1 MLKKCIALLCF
12 MMQAGLAVYAQ
23 QITVT
28 GRVTDSSGDPIPW
41 ADVYQK
47 GTTNGTVTDDDGRYS
62 ITVPSAD
69 VVLVASFIGYQ
80 DLERPVVSGTDVDFA
95 LQSDAEMLDNAV
107 VIGYGTAR
115 RQDLTGSVASINP
128 ANLDN
133 QVIFSIDDALKGG
146 VAGLMVSSTSG
157 QPGAATKMLIRGASS
172 LSGSTSPL
180 IVVDGFPLNGVST
193 SSGIGMGNLDSSMS
207 GLSMINP
214 EDIASIEVLKDA
226 SSTAIYGN
234 RGANGVIMI
243 TTRKGRGSSG
253 RIQYNGYVS
262 MQMLPRKLDMLDFR
276 GYASMMNELNPSYQL
291 FSDADGNLRNFD
303 FDRIESI
310 DWQDRLYRTG
320 FIHNHNLSIQNST
333 DKTNF
338 MISASFMQNESIII
352 GTDWKKF
359 TAKANIDHRFTDRFR
374 LGVDINYSR
383 IQDDGV
389 PTSGGEGTAIGTVMS
404 ALVSQPFDLT
414 DPDTQAYF
422 RRAGVQQYQ
431 IDQFNTANKQNPVVM
446 ANDIDM
452 LKILNRTIVN
462 AYMEYD
468 ILKDLRVRVTG
479 GIDNYSLEDKQFYPS
494 TTPRGY
500 LYSGQACMAGIS
512 TFGWLN
518 ENTVTWTPV
527 FGKHKLNV
535 MAGITEQGSRY
546 YYTSTDASSFENE
559 TLGFNNLQMATDF
572 NSFSNTSTTAMLSF
586 VFRTHYSYD
595 DRYIGTFTLRRDG
608 TSAFVKN
615 KWGSFY
621 SGAVAWNAKEEEFL
635 KYVQPVSTLRL
646 RLSIGEVGNSSVPTT
661 GSFAQ
666 LYNTNTAFGTDL
678 AVGQSPVTL
687 ANEDLTWEK
696 TLEYNLGLEL
706 GFFNERLHFDLDL
719 YHKTTRDLLLEAPVL
734 NISGYTKAWQNIGS
748 IRNMGAELSMSAVL
762 IDRHDFSW
770 SMNANM
776 TRNVS
781 RILKL
786 GQNGAPIYLGI
797 TCLNGQNAV
806 ILREGGSVGELFGYR
821 ATGLYQLDEF
831 NTAPSISEPGEVVY
845 TLKPGIAGQ
854 GGEQPGSLKLLDKD
868 GSGTID
874 DEDREVI
881 GNFLPDF
888 YGAFSTT
895 FDYKSFNLYLGFQY
909 SIGNDLYNANHTMIA
924 AYAGTAD
931 NQLSTWN
938 DRWTL
943 DNQSSLYY
951 ARIPDGL
958 VSSAFVEDA
967 SFLRFATARLTYTL
981 PQRLLRRTRHLES
994 CRFYI
999 SADNIYVF
1007 TGYSGYDPEVGIS
1020 QNSAA
1025 AILSQGFDYGNFPK
1039 ARTFTFGVNLSF
1051 K

>member
-1 MLKKCIALLCF
+1 MLKKCIALLCL
-12 MMQAGLAVYAQ
+12 MQAGLAVSAQ

-47 GTTNGTVTDDDGRYS
+47 GTSTGTVTDDDGSYS
-62 ITVPSAD
+62 IKVSSSEA
-69 VVLVASFIGYQ
+69 VLVASFIGYQ
-80 DLERPVVSGTDVDFA
+80 DSEEVVGVRSVVNFS
-95 LQSDAEMLDNAV
+95 LQSDSEMLDNAV

-128 ANLDN
+128 EKLDN
-133 QVIFSIDDALKGG
+133 QVIFSVDDALKGG

-172 LSGSTSPL
+172 LSGSTGPL
-180 IVVDGFPLNGVST
+180 VVVDGFPLNGVTT
-193 SSGIGMGNLDSSMS
+193 SSGMGMGNLDSQMS

-243 TTRKGRGSSG
+243 TTKKGRGSSG

-262 MQMLPRKLDMLDFR
+262 MQMLPKKLDMLDFK
-276 GYASMMNELNPSYQL
+276 GYASMMNELNPAYQL

-303 FDRIESI
+303 FDKIESI

-320 FIHNHNLSIQNST
+320 FIHNHNLSIQNAT

-338 MISASFMQNESIII
+338 LLSASFMQNESIII
-352 GTDWKKF
+352 STDWQKF
-359 TAKANIDHRFTDRFR
+359 TAKANVDHKFTDKFR

-383 IQDDGV
+383 ITDDGV

-404 ALVSQPFDLT
+404 ALTTQPFDLR

-422 RRAGVQQYQ
+422 RRAGLEQYQ
-431 IDQFNTANKQNPVVM
+431 IDQFNTSNKQNPVTM
-446 ANDIDM
+446 ANDITM
-452 LKILNRTIVN
+452 LKILNRTIAN

-468 ILKDLRVRVTG
+468 IIDDLTLRVTG
-479 GIDNYSLEDKQFYPS
+479 GADMYSLEDKQFYPVS
-494 TTPRGY
+494 TPRGY
-500 LYSGQACMAGIS
+500 LYNSQACMANIS

-518 ENTVTWTPV
+518 ENTLTWSPT

-535 MAGITEQGSRY
+535 MAGLTEQGSRY
-546 YYTSTDASSFENE
+546 YYTATDASSFANE

-572 NSFSNTSTTAMLSF
+572 NSYSNTSTTAMMSF
-586 VFRTHYSYD
+586 IFRGHYSYD
-595 DRYIGTFTLRRDG
+595 DRYIGTFTFRRDG

-621 SGAVAWNAKEEEFL
+621 SGAIAWNAKEEEFL
-635 KYVQPVSTLRL
+635 KHVNTVSTLRL
-646 RLSIGEVGNSSVPTT
+646 RLSVGEVGNSSVPTS

-678 AVGQSPVTL
+678 SIGQSPITL

-706 GFFNERLHFDLDL
+706 GLWNERLHFDLDL

-762 IDRHDFSW
+762 IDKHDFQW
-770 SMNANM
+770 TMNANM

-781 RILKL
+781 KILHL

-821 ATGLYQLDEF
+821 AIGLYQLDEF
-831 NTAPSISEPGEVVY
+831 DAVPSTSDPDEMVY
-845 TLKPGIAGQ
+845 TLKSGIPGQ
-854 GGEQPGSLKLLDKD
+854 GGEQPGSLKLYDK
-868 GSGTID
+868 SGNGKID
-874 DEDREVI
+874 DADREVI
-881 GNFLPDF
+881 GNFLPDV

-895 FDYKSFNLYLGFQY
+895 LNYKSFNLYLGFQY
-909 SIGNDLYNANHTMIA
+909 SIGNDLYNANYSMIGSFQGNA
-924 AYAGTAD
+924 S
-931 NQLSTWN
+931 NQLATWN
-938 DRWTL
+938 DRWTES
-943 DNQSSLYY
+943 NQSSSQY
-951 ARIPDGL
+951 AQIPDGL

-967 SFLRFATARLTYTL
+967 SYLRFATARLTYTL
-981 PQRLLRRTRHLES
+981 PQKVLRRTKHLES
-994 CRFYI
+994 CKFYI
-999 SADNIYVF
+999 SADNIWVF
-1007 TGYSGYDPEVGIS
+1007 TKYSGYDPEVGIS

-1051 K
+1051 R

>member
-1 MLKKCIALLCF
+1 MLKKCIALLCL
-12 MMQAGLAVYAQ
+12 MQAGLAVSAQ

-47 GTTNGTVTDDDGRYS
+47 GTSTGTVTDDDGSYS
-62 ITVPSAD
+62 IKVSSSEA
-69 VVLVASFIGYQ
+69 VLVASFIGYQ
-80 DLERPVVSGTDVDFA
+80 DSEEVVGVRSVVNFS
-95 LQSDAEMLDNAV
+95 LQSDSEMLDNAV

-128 ANLDN
+128 EKLDN
-133 QVIFSIDDALKGG
+133 QVIFSVDDALKGG

-172 LSGSTSPL
+172 LSGSTGPL
-180 IVVDGFPLNGVST
+180 VVVDGFPLNGVTT
-193 SSGIGMGNLDSSMS
+193 SSGMGMGNLDSQMS

-243 TTRKGRGSSG
+243 TTKKGRGSSG

-262 MQMLPRKLDMLDFR
+262 MQMLPKKLDMLDFK
-276 GYASMMNELNPSYQL
+276 GYASMMNELNPAYQL

-303 FDRIESI
+303 FDKIESI

-320 FIHNHNLSIQNST
+320 FIHNHNLSIQNAT

-338 MISASFMQNESIII
+338 LLSASFMQNESIII
-352 GTDWKKF
+352 STDWQKF
-359 TAKANIDHRFTDRFR
+359 TAKANVDHKFTDKFR

-383 IQDDGV
+383 ITDDGV

-404 ALVSQPFDLT
+404 ALTTQPFDLR

-422 RRAGVQQYQ
+422 RRAGLEQYQ
-431 IDQFNTANKQNPVVM
+431 IDQFNTSNKQNPVTM
-446 ANDIDM
+446 ANDITM
-452 LKILNRTIVN
+452 LKILNRTIAN

-468 ILKDLRVRVTG
+468 IIDDLTLRVTG
-479 GIDNYSLEDKQFYPS
+479 GADMYSLEDKQFYPVS
-494 TTPRGY
+494 TPRGY
-500 LYSGQACMAGIS
+500 LYNSQACMANIS

-518 ENTVTWTPV
+518 ENTLTWSPT

-535 MAGITEQGSRY
+535 MAGLTEQGSRY
-546 YYTSTDASSFENE
+546 YYTATDASSFANE

-572 NSFSNTSTTAMLSF
+572 NSYSNTSTTAMMSF
-586 VFRTHYSYD
+586 IFRGHYSYD
-595 DRYIGTFTLRRDG
+595 DRYIGTFTFRRDG

-621 SGAVAWNAKEEEFL
+621 SGAIAWNAKEEEFL
-635 KYVQPVSTLRL
+635 KHVNTVSTLRL
-646 RLSIGEVGNSSVPTT
+646 RLSVGEVGNSSVPTS

-678 AVGQSPVTL
+678 SIGQSPITL

-706 GFFNERLHFDLDL
+706 GLWNERLHFDLDL

-762 IDRHDFSW
+762 IDKHDFQW
-770 SMNANM
+770 TMNANM

-781 RILKL
+781 KILHL

-821 ATGLYQLDEF
+821 AIGLYQLDEF
-831 NTAPSISEPGEVVY
+831 DAVPSISDPDEMVY
-845 TLKPGIAGQ
+845 TLKSGIPGQ
-854 GGEQPGSLKLLDKD
+854 GGEQPGSLKLYDK
-868 GSGTID
+868 SGNGKID
-874 DEDREVI
+874 DADREVI
-881 GNFLPDF
+881 GNFLPDV

-895 FDYKSFNLYLGFQY
+895 LNYKSFNLYLGFQY
-909 SIGNDLYNANHTMIA
+909 SIGNDLYNANYSMIGSFQGNA
-924 AYAGTAD
+924 S
-931 NQLSTWN
+931 NQLATWN
-938 DRWTL
+938 DRWTES
-943 DNQSSLYY
+943 NQSSSQY
-951 ARIPDGL
+951 AQIPDGL

-967 SFLRFATARLTYTL
+967 SYLRLATARLTYTL
-981 PQRLLRRTRHLES
+981 PQKVLRRTKHLES
-994 CRFYI
+994 CKFYI
-999 SADNIYVF
+999 SADNIWVF
-1007 TGYSGYDPEVGIS
+1007 TKYSGYDPEVGIS

-1051 K
+1051 R

>member
-1 MLKKCIALLCF
+1 MLKKCIALLCL
-12 MMQAGLAVYAQ
+12 MQAGLAVSAQ

-47 GTTNGTVTDDDGRYS
+47 GTSTGTVTDDDGSYS
-62 ITVPSAD
+62 IKVSSSEA
-69 VVLVASFIGYQ
+69 VLVASFIGYQ
-80 DLERPVVSGTDVDFA
+80 DSEEIVGVRSVVNFS
-95 LQSDAEMLDNAV
+95 LQSDSEMLDNAV

-128 ANLDN
+128 EKLDN
-133 QVIFSIDDALKGG
+133 QVIFSVDDALKGG

-172 LSGSTSPL
+172 LSGSTGPL
-180 IVVDGFPLNGVST
+180 VVVDGFPLNGVTT
-193 SSGIGMGNLDSSMS
+193 SSGMGMGNLDSQMS

-243 TTRKGRGSSG
+243 TTKKGRGSSG

-262 MQMLPRKLDMLDFR
+262 MQMLPKKLDMLDFK
-276 GYASMMNELNPSYQL
+276 GYASMMNELNPAYQL

-303 FDRIESI
+303 FDKIESI

-320 FIHNHNLSIQNST
+320 FIRNHNLSIQNAT

-338 MISASFMQNESIII
+338 LLSASFMQNESIII
-352 GTDWKKF
+352 STDWQKF
-359 TAKANIDHRFTDRFR
+359 TAKANVDHKFTDKFR

-383 IQDDGV
+383 ITDDGV

-404 ALVSQPFDLT
+404 ALTTQPFDLR

-422 RRAGVQQYQ
+422 RRAGLEQYQ
-431 IDQFNTANKQNPVVM
+431 IDQFNTSNKQNPVTM
-446 ANDIDM
+446 ANDITM
-452 LKILNRTIVN
+452 LKILNRTIAN

-468 ILKDLRVRVTG
+468 IIDDLTLRVTG
-479 GIDNYSLEDKQFYPS
+479 GADMYSLEDKQFYPVS
-494 TTPRGY
+494 TPRGY
-500 LYSGQACMAGIS
+500 LYNSQACMANIS

-518 ENTVTWTPV
+518 ENTLTWSPT

-535 MAGITEQGSRY
+535 MAGLTEQGSRY
-546 YYTSTDASSFENE
+546 YYTATDASSFANE

-572 NSFSNTSTTAMLSF
+572 NSYSNTSTTAMMSF
-586 VFRTHYSYD
+586 IFRGHYSYD
-595 DRYIGTFTLRRDG
+595 DRYIGTFTFRRDG

-621 SGAVAWNAKEEEFL
+621 SGAIAWNAKEEEFL
-635 KYVQPVSTLRL
+635 KHVNTVSTLRL
-646 RLSIGEVGNSSVPTT
+646 RLSVGEVGNSSVPTS

-678 AVGQSPVTL
+678 SIGQSPITL

-706 GFFNERLHFDLDL
+706 GLWNERLHFDLDL

-762 IDRHDFSW
+762 IDKHDFQW
-770 SMNANM
+770 TMNANM

-781 RILKL
+781 KILHL

-821 ATGLYQLDEF
+821 AIGLYQLDEF
-831 NTAPSISEPGEVVY
+831 DAVPSTSDPDEMVY
-845 TLKPGIAGQ
+845 TLKSGIPGQ
-854 GGEQPGSLKLLDKD
+854 GGEQPGSLKLYDK
-868 GSGTID
+868 SGNGKID
-874 DEDREVI
+874 DADREVI
-881 GNFLPDF
+881 GNFLPDV

-895 FDYKSFNLYLGFQY
+895 LNYKSFNLYLGFQY
-909 SIGNDLYNANHTMIA
+909 SIGNDLYNANYSMIGSFQGNA
-924 AYAGTAD
+924 S
-931 NQLSTWN
+931 NQLATWN
-938 DRWTL
+938 DRWTES
-943 DNQSSLYY
+943 NQSSSQY
-951 ARIPDGL
+951 AQIPDGL

-967 SFLRFATARLTYTL
+967 SYLRFATARLTYTL
-981 PQRLLRRTRHLES
+981 PQKVLRRTKHLES
-994 CRFYI
+994 CKFYI
-999 SADNIYVF
+999 SADNIWVF
-1007 TGYSGYDPEVGIS
+1007 TKYSGYDPEVGIS

-1051 K
+1051 R

>member
-1 MLKKCIALLCF
+1 MLKKCIALLCL
-12 MMQAGLAVYAQ
+12 MQAGLAVSAQ

-47 GTTNGTVTDDDGRYS
+47 GTSTGTVTDDDGSYTIKVS
-62 ITVPSAD
+62 SSEA
-69 VVLVASFIGYQ
+69 VLVASFIGYQ
-80 DLERPVVSGTDVDFA
+80 DSEEIVGVRSVVNFS
-95 LQSDAEMLDNAV
+95 LQSDSEMLDNAV

-128 ANLDN
+128 EKLDN
-133 QVIFSIDDALKGG
+133 QVIFSVDDALKGG

-172 LSGSTSPL
+172 LSGSTGPL
-180 IVVDGFPLNGVST
+180 VVVDGFPLNGVTT
-193 SSGIGMGNLDSSMS
+193 SSGMGMGNLDSQMS

-243 TTRKGRGSSG
+243 TTKKGRGSSG

-262 MQMLPRKLDMLDFR
+262 MQMLPKKLDMLDFK
-276 GYASMMNELNPSYQL
+276 GYASMMNELNPAYQL

-303 FDRIESI
+303 FDKIESI

-320 FIHNHNLSIQNST
+320 FIHNHNLSIQNAT

-338 MISASFMQNESIII
+338 LLSASFMQNESIII
-352 GTDWKKF
+352 STDWQKF
-359 TAKANIDHRFTDRFR
+359 TAKANVDHKFTDKFR

-383 IQDDGV
+383 ITDDGV

-404 ALVSQPFDLT
+404 ALTTQPFDLR
-414 DPDTQAYF
+414 DLDTQAYF
-422 RRAGVQQYQ
+422 RRAGLEQYQ
-431 IDQFNTANKQNPVVM
+431 IDQFNTSNRQNPVTM
-446 ANDIDM
+446 ANDITM
-452 LKILNRTIVN
+452 LKILNRTIAN

-468 ILKDLRVRVTG
+468 IIDDLTLRVTG
-479 GIDNYSLEDKQFYPS
+479 GADMYSLEDKQFYPVS
-494 TTPRGY
+494 TPRGY
-500 LYSGQACMAGIS
+500 LYNSQACMSNIS

-518 ENTVTWTPV
+518 ENTLTWSPT

-535 MAGITEQGSRY
+535 MAGLTEQGSRY
-546 YYTSTDASSFENE
+546 YYTATDASSFANE

-572 NSFSNTSTTAMLSF
+572 NSYSNTSTTAMMSF
-586 VFRTHYSYD
+586 IFRGHYSYD
-595 DRYIGTFTLRRDG
+595 DRYIGTFTFRRDG

-621 SGAVAWNAKEEEFL
+621 SGAIAWNAKEEEFL
-635 KYVQPVSTLRL
+635 KHVNTVSTLRL
-646 RLSIGEVGNSSVPTT
+646 RLSVGEVGNSSVPTS

-678 AVGQSPVTL
+678 SIGQSPITL

-706 GFFNERLHFDLDL
+706 GLWNERLHFDLDL

-762 IDRHDFSW
+762 IDKHDFQW
-770 SMNANM
+770 TMNANM

-781 RILKL
+781 KILHL

-821 ATGLYQLDEF
+821 AIGLYQLDEF
-831 NTAPSISEPGEVVY
+831 DAVPSTSDPDEMVY
-845 TLKPGIAGQ
+845 TLKSGIPGQ
-854 GGEQPGSLKLLDKD
+854 GGEQPGSLKLYDK
-868 GSGTID
+868 SGNGKID
-874 DEDREVI
+874 DADREVI
-881 GNFLPDF
+881 GNFLPDV

-895 FDYKSFNLYLGFQY
+895 LNYKSFNLYLGFQY
-909 SIGNDLYNANHTMIA
+909 SIGNDLYNANYSMIGSFQGNA
-924 AYAGTAD
+924 S
-931 NQLSTWN
+931 NQLATWN
-938 DRWTL
+938 DRWTES
-943 DNQSSLYY
+943 NQSSSQY
-951 ARIPDGL
+951 AQIPDGL

-967 SFLRFATARLTYTL
+967 SYLRFATARLTYTL
-981 PQRLLRRTRHLES
+981 PQKVLRRTKHLES
-994 CRFYI
+994 CKFYI
-999 SADNIYVF
+999 SADNIWVF
-1007 TGYSGYDPEVGIS
+1007 TKYSGYDPEVGIS

-1051 K
+1051 R

>member
-1 MLKKCIALLCF
+1 MLKKCIALLCL
-12 MMQAGLAVYAQ
+12 MQAGLAVSAQ

-47 GTTNGTVTDDDGRYS
+47 GTSTGTVTDDDGSYS
-62 ITVPSAD
+62 IKVSSSEA
-69 VVLVASFIGYQ
+69 VLVASFIGYQ
-80 DLERPVVSGTDVDFA
+80 DSEEIVGVRSVVNFS
-95 LQSDAEMLDNAV
+95 LQSDSEMLDNAV

-128 ANLDN
+128 EKLDN
-133 QVIFSIDDALKGG
+133 QVIFSVDDALKGG

-172 LSGSTSPL
+172 LSGSTGPL
-180 IVVDGFPLNGVST
+180 VVVDGFPLNGVTT
-193 SSGIGMGNLDSSMS
+193 SSGMGMGNLDSQMS

-243 TTRKGRGSSG
+243 TTKKGRGSSG

-262 MQMLPRKLDMLDFR
+262 MQMLPKKLDMLDFK
-276 GYASMMNELNPSYQL
+276 GYASMMNELNPAYQL

-303 FDRIESI
+303 FDKIESI

-320 FIHNHNLSIQNST
+320 FIHNHNLSIQNAT

-338 MISASFMQNESIII
+338 LLSASFMQNESIII
-352 GTDWKKF
+352 STDWQKF
-359 TAKANIDHRFTDRFR
+359 TAKANVDHKFTDKFR

-383 IQDDGV
+383 ITDDGV

-404 ALVSQPFDLT
+404 ALTTQPFDLR

-422 RRAGVQQYQ
+422 RRAGLEQYQ
-431 IDQFNTANKQNPVVM
+431 IDQFNTSNKQNPVTM
-446 ANDIDM
+446 ANDITM
-452 LKILNRTIVN
+452 LKILNRTIAN

-468 ILKDLRVRVTG
+468 IIDDLTLRVTG
-479 GIDNYSLEDKQFYPS
+479 GADMYSLEDKQFYPVS
-494 TTPRGY
+494 TPRGY
-500 LYSGQACMAGIS
+500 LYNSQACMANIS

-518 ENTVTWTPV
+518 ENTLTWSPT

-535 MAGITEQGSRY
+535 MAGLTEQGSRY
-546 YYTSTDASSFENE
+546 YYTATDASSFANE

-572 NSFSNTSTTAMLSF
+572 NSYSNTSTTAMMSF
-586 VFRTHYSYD
+586 IFRGHYSYD
-595 DRYIGTFTLRRDG
+595 DRYIGTFTFRRDG

-621 SGAVAWNAKEEEFL
+621 SGAIAWNAKEEEFL
-635 KYVQPVSTLRL
+635 KHVNTVSTLRL
-646 RLSIGEVGNSSVPTT
+646 RLSVGEVGNSSVPTS

-678 AVGQSPVTL
+678 SIGQSPITL

-706 GFFNERLHFDLDL
+706 GLWNERLHFDLDL

-762 IDRHDFSW
+762 IDKHDFQW
-770 SMNANM
+770 TMNANM

-781 RILKL
+781 KILHL

-821 ATGLYQLDEF
+821 AIGLYQLDEF
-831 NTAPSISEPGEVVY
+831 DAVPSISDPDEMVY
-845 TLKPGIAGQ
+845 TLKSGIPGQ
-854 GGEQPGSLKLLDKD
+854 GGEQPGSLKLYDK
-868 GSGTID
+868 SGNGKID
-874 DEDREVI
+874 DADREVI
-881 GNFLPDF
+881 GNFLPDV

-895 FDYKSFNLYLGFQY
+895 LNYKSFNLYLGFQY
-909 SIGNDLYNANHTMIA
+909 SIGNDLYNANYSMIGSFQGNA
-924 AYAGTAD
+924 S
-931 NQLSTWN
+931 NQLATWN
-938 DRWTL
+938 DRWTES
-943 DNQSSLYY
+943 NQSSSQY
-951 ARIPDGL
+951 AQIPDGL

-967 SFLRFATARLTYTL
+967 SYLRFATARLTYTL
-981 PQRLLRRTRHLES
+981 PQKVLRRTKHLES
-994 CRFYI
+994 CKFYI
-999 SADNIYVF
+999 SADNIWVF
-1007 TGYSGYDPEVGIS
+1007 TKYSGYDPEVGIS

-1051 K
+1051 R

>member
-1 MLKKCIALLCF
+1 MFKKCIALLCLV
-12 MMQAGLAVYAQ
+12 QVGLAAFAQ
-23 QITVT
+23 QITVS
-28 GRVTDSSGDPIPW
+28 GRVTDSQGDPIPW
-41 ADVYQK
+41 AAVFQK
-47 GTTNGTVTDDDGRYS
+47 GSQNGTSTDDDGYYTLDVKSSES
-62 ITVPSAD
+62 IIA
-69 VVLVASFIGYQ
+69 ASFIGYQ
-80 DLERPVVSGTDVDFA
+80 DSEMTVGDRTTINFT

-128 ANLDN
+128 EKLDN
-133 QVIFSIDDALKGG
+133 QVIFSVDDALKGG

-172 LSGSTSPL
+172 LSGSTGPL
-180 IVVDGFPLNGVST
+180 IVVDGFPLNGVNT
-193 SSGIGMGNLDSSMS
+193 ASGMGMGNMDSQMS
-207 GLSMINP
+207 GLAMINP

-243 TTRKGRGSSG
+243 TTKKGRGSTG

-262 MQMLPRKLDMLDFR
+262 VQSLPRKIEMLDFK
-276 GYASMMNELNPSYQL
+276 GYAQMMNELNPSYEL
-291 FSDADGNLRNFD
+291 FSDPDGNLRNFD
-303 FDRIESI
+303 FDKIESI

-320 FIHNHNLSIQNST
+320 FIQNHNLSIQNSNE
-333 DKTNF
+333 KTNF
-338 MISASFMQNESIII
+338 LISASYMQNQSIII
-352 GTDWKKF
+352 DTDWKKF
-359 TAKANIDHRFTDRFR
+359 TAKANIDHKFTDRLR
-374 LGVDINYSR
+374 LGADINYSR
-383 IQDDGV
+383 IVDDGV

-404 ALVSQPFDLT
+404 ALTSQPFDLR

-431 IDQFNTANKQNPVVM
+431 IDSWNTSNKENPVTM
-446 ANDIDM
+446 AKDITM
-452 LKILNRTIVN
+452 LKILNRTIAN
-462 AYMEYD
+462 AYVEYD
-468 ILKDLRVRVTG
+468 ILDDLRLRVTG
-479 GIDNYSLEDKQFYPS
+479 GLDNYSLEDKQFYPTS
-494 TTPRGY
+494 TPRGY
-500 LYSGQACMAGIS
+500 LYNAQACMANIS

-518 ENTVTWTPV
+518 ENTLTWTPT
-527 FGKHKLNV
+527 FGRHKLNL
-535 MAGITEQGSRY
+535 MAGVTEQGSRY
-546 YYTSTDASSFENE
+546 YYTATDASSFENE
-559 TLGFNNLQMATDF
+559 MLGFNNLQMATDF
-572 NSFSNTSTTAMLSF
+572 NSYSNTSSTAMVSMI
-586 VFRTHYSYD
+586 FRGHYSYD
-595 DRYIGTFTLRRDG
+595 DRYIGTFTFRRDG

-621 SGAVAWNAKEEEFL
+621 SGAFAWNVKQEEFL
-635 KYVQPVSTLRL
+635 KYTDAVSTLRL
-646 RLSIGEVGNSSVPTT
+646 RLSVGEVGNSSVPTS

-678 AVGQSPVTL
+678 SIGQSPITL

-696 TLEYNLGLEL
+696 TLEYNIGLEL
-706 GFFNERLHFDLDL
+706 GLWNERLHFDLDL

-762 IDRHDFSW
+762 IDNRDFQW
-770 SMNANM
+770 TLNANM

-781 RILKL
+781 KILKL

-821 ATGLYQLDEF
+821 AVGLYQLEEF
-831 NTAPSISEPGEVVY
+831 NVSENPSDPTDPVY
-845 TLKPGIAGQ
+845 TLKEGIAGQ
-854 GGEQPGSLKLLDKD
+854 GGEKPGSLKLYDKNTN
-868 GSGTID
+868 GKID
-874 DEDREVI
+874 DEDRETI
-881 GNFLPDF
+881 GNFLPDI

-895 FDYKSFNLYLGFQY
+895 FNYKAFNLYLGFQY
-909 SIGNDLYNANHTMIA
+909 SIGNDLYNANYDMIA
-924 AYAGTAD
+924 SYTGAGA
-931 NQLSTWN
+931 NQSVSWN
-938 DRWTL
+938 RRWTTE
-943 DNQSSLYY
+943 NQSSRYY
-951 ARIPDGL
+951 SQIPDGL

-967 SFLRFATARLTYTL
+967 SYLRFATARLTYTL
-981 PQRLLRRTRHLES
+981 PARLLRRTKHVES

-999 SADNIYVF
+999 SADNICVF
-1007 TGYSGYDPEVGIS
+1007 TRYSGYDPEVGIS

>member
-1 MLKKCIALLCF
+1 MLKKCIALLCL
-12 MMQAGLAVYAQ
+12 MQAGLAVSAQ

-47 GTTNGTVTDDDGRYS
+47 GTSTGTVTDDDGSYS
-62 ITVPSAD
+62 IKVSSSEA
-69 VVLVASFIGYQ
+69 VLVASFIGYQ
-80 DLERPVVSGTDVDFA
+80 DSEEIVGVRSVVNFS
-95 LQSDAEMLDNAV
+95 LQSDSEMLDNAV

-128 ANLDN
+128 EKLDN
-133 QVIFSIDDALKGG
+133 QVIFSVDDALKGG

-172 LSGSTSPL
+172 LSGSTGPL
-180 IVVDGFPLNGVST
+180 VVVDGFPLNGVTT
-193 SSGIGMGNLDSSMS
+193 SSGMGMGNLDSQMS

-243 TTRKGRGSSG
+243 TTKKGRGSSG

-262 MQMLPRKLDMLDFR
+262 MQMLPKKLDMLDFK
-276 GYASMMNELNPSYQL
+276 GYASMMNELNPAYQL

-303 FDRIESI
+303 FDKIESI

-320 FIHNHNLSIQNST
+320 FIHNHNLSIQNAT

-338 MISASFMQNESIII
+338 LLSASFMQNESIII
-352 GTDWKKF
+352 STDWQKF
-359 TAKANIDHRFTDRFR
+359 TAKANVDHKFTDKFR

-383 IQDDGV
+383 ITDDGV

-404 ALVSQPFDLT
+404 ALTTQPFDLR

-422 RRAGVQQYQ
+422 RRAGLEQYQ
-431 IDQFNTANKQNPVVM
+431 IDQFNTSNKQNPVTM
-446 ANDIDM
+446 ANDITM
-452 LKILNRTIVN
+452 LKILNRTIAN

-468 ILKDLRVRVTG
+468 IIDDLTLRVTG
-479 GIDNYSLEDKQFYPS
+479 GADMYSLEDKQFYPVS
-494 TTPRGY
+494 TPRGY
-500 LYSGQACMAGIS
+500 LYNSQACMANIS

-518 ENTVTWTPV
+518 ENTLTWSPT

-535 MAGITEQGSRY
+535 MAGLTEQGSRY
-546 YYTSTDASSFENE
+546 YYTATDASSFANE

-572 NSFSNTSTTAMLSF
+572 NSYSNTSTTAMMSF
-586 VFRTHYSYD
+586 IFRGHYSYD
-595 DRYIGTFTLRRDG
+595 DRYIGTFTFRRDG

-621 SGAVAWNAKEEEFL
+621 SGAIAWNAKEEEFL
-635 KYVQPVSTLRL
+635 KHVNTVSTLRL
-646 RLSIGEVGNSSVPTT
+646 RLSVGEVGNSSVPTS

-678 AVGQSPVTL
+678 SIGQSPITL

-706 GFFNERLHFDLDL
+706 GLWNERLHFDLDL

-762 IDRHDFSW
+762 IDKHDFQW
-770 SMNANM
+770 TMNANM

-781 RILKL
+781 KILHL

-821 ATGLYQLDEF
+821 AIGLYQLDEF
-831 NTAPSISEPGEVVY
+831 DAVPSTSDPDEMVY
-845 TLKPGIAGQ
+845 TLKSGIPGQ
-854 GGEQPGSLKLLDKD
+854 GGEQPGSLKLYDK
-868 GSGTID
+868 SGNGKID
-874 DEDREVI
+874 DADREVI
-881 GNFLPDF
+881 GNFLPDV

-895 FDYKSFNLYLGFQY
+895 LNYKSFNLYLGFQY
-909 SIGNDLYNANHTMIA
+909 SIGNDLYNANYSMIGSFQGNA
-924 AYAGTAD
+924 S
-931 NQLSTWN
+931 NQLATWN
-938 DRWTL
+938 DRWTES
-943 DNQSSLYY
+943 NQSSTQY
-951 ARIPDGL
+951 AQIPDGL

-967 SFLRFATARLTYTL
+967 SYLRFATARLTYTL
-981 PQRLLRRTRHLES
+981 PQKVLRRTKHLES
-994 CRFYI
+994 CKFYI
-999 SADNIYVF
+999 SADNIWVF
-1007 TGYSGYDPEVGIS
+1007 TKYSGYDPEVGIS

-1051 K
+1051 R

>member
-1 MLKKCIALLCF
+1 MLKKCIALLCL
-12 MMQAGLAVYAQ
+12 MQAGLAVSAQ

-47 GTTNGTVTDDDGRYS
+47 GTSTGTVTDDDGSYS
-62 ITVPSAD
+62 IKVSSSEA
-69 VVLVASFIGYQ
+69 VLVASFIGYQ
-80 DLERPVVSGTDVDFA
+80 DSEEVVGVRSVVNFS
-95 LQSDAEMLDNAV
+95 LQSDSEMLDNAV

-128 ANLDN
+128 EKLDN
-133 QVIFSIDDALKGG
+133 QVIFSVDDALKGG

-172 LSGSTSPL
+172 LSGSTGPL
-180 IVVDGFPLNGVST
+180 VVVDGFPLNGVTT
-193 SSGIGMGNLDSSMS
+193 SSGMGMGNLDSQMS

-243 TTRKGRGSSG
+243 TTKKGRGSSG

-262 MQMLPRKLDMLDFR
+262 MQMLPKKLDMLDFK
-276 GYASMMNELNPSYQL
+276 GYASMMNELNPAYQL

-303 FDRIESI
+303 FDKIESI

-320 FIHNHNLSIQNST
+320 FIHNHNLSIQNAT

-338 MISASFMQNESIII
+338 LLSASFMQNESIII
-352 GTDWKKF
+352 STDWQKF
-359 TAKANIDHRFTDRFR
+359 TAKANVDHKFTDKFR

-383 IQDDGV
+383 ITDDGV

-404 ALVSQPFDLT
+404 ALTTQPFDLR

-422 RRAGVQQYQ
+422 RRAGLEQYQ
-431 IDQFNTANKQNPVVM
+431 IDQFNTSNKQNPVTM
-446 ANDIDM
+446 ANDITM
-452 LKILNRTIVN
+452 LKILNRTIAN

-468 ILKDLRVRVTG
+468 IIDDLTLRVTG
-479 GIDNYSLEDKQFYPS
+479 GADMYSLEDKQFYPVS
-494 TTPRGY
+494 TPRGY
-500 LYSGQACMAGIS
+500 LYNSQACMANIS

-518 ENTVTWTPV
+518 ENTLTWSPT

-535 MAGITEQGSRY
+535 MAGLTEQGSRY
-546 YYTSTDASSFENE
+546 YYTATDASSFANE

-572 NSFSNTSTTAMLSF
+572 NSYSNTSTTAMMSF
-586 VFRTHYSYD
+586 IFRGHYSYD
-595 DRYIGTFTLRRDG
+595 DRYIGTFTFRRDG

-621 SGAVAWNAKEEEFL
+621 SGAIAWNAKEEEFL
-635 KYVQPVSTLRL
+635 KHVNTVSTLRL
-646 RLSIGEVGNSSVPTT
+646 RLSVGEVGNSSVPTS

-678 AVGQSPVTL
+678 SIGQSPITL

-706 GFFNERLHFDLDL
+706 GLWNERLHFDLDL

-762 IDRHDFSW
+762 IDKHDFQW
-770 SMNANM
+770 TMNANM

-781 RILKL
+781 KILHL

-821 ATGLYQLDEF
+821 AIGLYQLDEF
-831 NTAPSISEPGEVVY
+831 DAVPSTSDPDEMVY
-845 TLKPGIAGQ
+845 TLKSGIPGQ
-854 GGEQPGSLKLLDKD
+854 GGEQPGSLKLYDK
-868 GSGTID
+868 SGNGKID
-874 DEDREVI
+874 DADREVI
-881 GNFLPDF
+881 GNFLPDV

-895 FDYKSFNLYLGFQY
+895 LNYKSFNLYLGFQY
-909 SIGNDLYNANHTMIA
+909 SIGNDLYNANYSMIGSFQGNA
-924 AYAGTAD
+924 S
-931 NQLSTWN
+931 NQLAIWN
-938 DRWTL
+938 DRWTES
-943 DNQSSLYY
+943 NQSSTQY
-951 ARIPDGL
+951 AQIPDGL

-967 SFLRFATARLTYTL
+967 SYLRFATARLTYTL
-981 PQRLLRRTRHLES
+981 PQKVLRRTKHLES
-994 CRFYI
+994 CKFYI
-999 SADNIYVF
+999 SADNIWVF
-1007 TGYSGYDPEVGIS
+1007 TKYSGYDPEVGIS

-1051 K
+1051 R

>member
-1 MLKKCIALLCF
+1 MLKKCIALLCL
-12 MMQAGLAVYAQ
+12 MQAGLAVSAQ

-47 GTTNGTVTDDDGRYS
+47 GTSTGTVTDDDGSYS
-62 ITVPSAD
+62 IKVSSSEA
-69 VVLVASFIGYQ
+69 VLVASFIGYQ
-80 DLERPVVSGTDVDFA
+80 DSEEIVGVRSVVNFS
-95 LQSDAEMLDNAV
+95 LQSDSEMLDNAV

-128 ANLDN
+128 EKLDN
-133 QVIFSIDDALKGG
+133 QVIFSVDDALKGG

-172 LSGSTSPL
+172 LSGSTGPL
-180 IVVDGFPLNGVST
+180 VVVDGFPLNGVTT
-193 SSGIGMGNLDSSMS
+193 SSGMGMGNLDSQMS

-243 TTRKGRGSSG
+243 TTKKGRGSSG

-262 MQMLPRKLDMLDFR
+262 MQILPKKLDMLDFK
-276 GYASMMNELNPSYQL
+276 GYASMMNELNPAYQL

-303 FDRIESI
+303 FDKIESI

-320 FIHNHNLSIQNST
+320 FIHNHNLSIQNAT

-338 MISASFMQNESIII
+338 LLSASFMQNESIII
-352 GTDWKKF
+352 STDWQKF
-359 TAKANIDHRFTDRFR
+359 TAKANVDHKFTDKFR

-383 IQDDGV
+383 ITDDGV

-404 ALVSQPFDLT
+404 ALTTQPFDLR

-422 RRAGVQQYQ
+422 RRAGLEQYQ
-431 IDQFNTANKQNPVVM
+431 IDQFNTSNKQNPVTM
-446 ANDIDM
+446 ANDITM
-452 LKILNRTIVN
+452 LKILNRTIAN

-468 ILKDLRVRVTG
+468 IIDDLTLRVTG
-479 GIDNYSLEDKQFYPS
+479 GADMYSLEDKQFYPVS
-494 TTPRGY
+494 TPRGY
-500 LYSGQACMAGIS
+500 LYNSQACMANIS

-518 ENTVTWTPV
+518 ENTLTWSPT

-535 MAGITEQGSRY
+535 MAGLTEQGSRY
-546 YYTSTDASSFENE
+546 YYTATDASSFANE

-572 NSFSNTSTTAMLSF
+572 NSYSNTSTTAMMSF
-586 VFRTHYSYD
+586 IFRGHYSYD
-595 DRYIGTFTLRRDG
+595 DRYIGTFTFRRDG

-621 SGAVAWNAKEEEFL
+621 SGAIAWNAKEEEFL
-635 KYVQPVSTLRL
+635 KHVNTVSTLRL
-646 RLSIGEVGNSSVPTT
+646 RLSVGEVGNSSVPTS

-678 AVGQSPVTL
+678 SIGQSPISL

-706 GFFNERLHFDLDL
+706 GLWNERLHFDLDL
-719 YHKTTRDLLLEAPVL
+719 YHKTTRDLLLEAPIL

-762 IDRHDFSW
+762 IDKHDFQW
-770 SMNANM
+770 TMNANM

-781 RILKL
+781 KILHL

-821 ATGLYQLDEF
+821 AIGLYQLDEF
-831 NTAPSISEPGEVVY
+831 DAVPSTSDPDEMVY
-845 TLKPGIAGQ
+845 TLKSGIPGQ
-854 GGEQPGSLKLLDKD
+854 GGEQPGSLKLYDK
-868 GSGTID
+868 SGNGKID
-874 DEDREVI
+874 DADREVI
-881 GNFLPDF
+881 GNFLPDV

-895 FDYKSFNLYLGFQY
+895 LNYKSFNLYLGFQY
-909 SIGNDLYNANHTMIA
+909 SIGNDLYNANYSMIGSFQGNA
-924 AYAGTAD
+924 S
-931 NQLSTWN
+931 NQLATWN
-938 DRWTL
+938 DRWTES
-943 DNQSSLYY
+943 NQSSSQY
-951 ARIPDGL
+951 AQIPDGL

-967 SFLRFATARLTYTL
+967 SYLRFATARLTYTL
-981 PQRLLRRTRHLES
+981 PQKVLRRTKHLES
-994 CRFYI
+994 CKFYI
-999 SADNIYVF
+999 SADNIWVF
-1007 TGYSGYDPEVGIS
+1007 TKYSGYDPEVGIS

-1051 K
+1051 R

>member
-1 MLKKCIALLCF
+1 MLKKCIALLCL
-12 MMQAGLAVYAQ
+12 MQAGLAVSAQ

-47 GTTNGTVTDDDGRYS
+47 GTSTGTVTDDDGSYS
-62 ITVPSAD
+62 IKVSSSEA
-69 VVLVASFIGYQ
+69 VLVASFIGYQ
-80 DLERPVVSGTDVDFA
+80 DSEEIVGVRSVVNFS
-95 LQSDAEMLDNAV
+95 LQSDSEMLDNAV

-128 ANLDN
+128 EKLDN
-133 QVIFSIDDALKGG
+133 QVIFSVDDALKGG

-172 LSGSTSPL
+172 LSGSTGPL
-180 IVVDGFPLNGVST
+180 VVVDGFPLNGVTT
-193 SSGIGMGNLDSSMS
+193 SSGMGMGNLDSQMS

-243 TTRKGRGSSG
+243 TTKKGRGSSG

-262 MQMLPRKLDMLDFR
+262 MQILPKKLDMLDFK
-276 GYASMMNELNPSYQL
+276 GYASMMNELNPAYQL

-303 FDRIESI
+303 FDKIESI

-320 FIHNHNLSIQNST
+320 FIHNHNLSIQNAT

-338 MISASFMQNESIII
+338 LLSASFMQNESIII
-352 GTDWKKF
+352 STDWQKF
-359 TAKANIDHRFTDRFR
+359 TAKANVDHKFTDKFR

-383 IQDDGV
+383 ITDDGV

-404 ALVSQPFDLT
+404 ALTTQPFDLR

-422 RRAGVQQYQ
+422 RRAGLEQYQ
-431 IDQFNTANKQNPVVM
+431 IDQFNTSNKQNPVTM
-446 ANDIDM
+446 ANDITM
-452 LKILNRTIVN
+452 LKILNRTIAN

-468 ILKDLRVRVTG
+468 IIDDLTLRVTG
-479 GIDNYSLEDKQFYPS
+479 GADMYSLEDKQFYPVS
-494 TTPRGY
+494 TPRGY
-500 LYSGQACMAGIS
+500 LYNSQACMANIS

-518 ENTVTWTPV
+518 ENTLTWSPT

-535 MAGITEQGSRY
+535 MAGLTEQGSRY
-546 YYTSTDASSFENE
+546 YYTSTDASSFANE

-572 NSFSNTSTTAMLSF
+572 NSYSNTSTTAMMSF
-586 VFRTHYSYD
+586 IFRGHYSYD
-595 DRYIGTFTLRRDG
+595 DRYIGTFTFRRDG

-621 SGAVAWNAKEEEFL
+621 SGAIAWNAKEEEFL
-635 KYVQPVSTLRL
+635 KHVNTVSTLRL
-646 RLSIGEVGNSSVPTT
+646 RLSVGEVGNSSVPTS

-678 AVGQSPVTL
+678 SIGQSPITL

-706 GFFNERLHFDLDL
+706 GLWNERLHFDLDL
-719 YHKTTRDLLLEAPVL
+719 YHKTTRDLLLEAPIL

-762 IDRHDFSW
+762 IDKHDFQW
-770 SMNANM
+770 TMNANM

-781 RILKL
+781 KILHL

-821 ATGLYQLDEF
+821 AIGLYQLDEF
-831 NTAPSISEPGEVVY
+831 DAVPSTSDPDEMVY
-845 TLKPGIAGQ
+845 TLKSGIPGQ
-854 GGEQPGSLKLLDKD
+854 GGEQPGSLKLYDK
-868 GSGTID
+868 SGNGKID
-874 DEDREVI
+874 DADREVI
-881 GNFLPDF
+881 GNFLPDV

-895 FDYKSFNLYLGFQY
+895 LNYKSFNLYLGFQY
-909 SIGNDLYNANHTMIA
+909 SIGNDLYNANYSMIGSFQGNA
-924 AYAGTAD
+924 S
-931 NQLSTWN
+931 NQLATWN
-938 DRWTL
+938 DRWTES
-943 DNQSSLYY
+943 NQSSSQY
-951 ARIPDGL
+951 AQIPDGL

-967 SFLRFATARLTYTL
+967 SYLRFATARLTYTL
-981 PQRLLRRTRHLES
+981 PQKVLRRTKHLES
-994 CRFYI
+994 CKFYI
-999 SADNIYVF
+999 SADNIWVF
-1007 TGYSGYDPEVGIS
+1007 TKYSGYDPEVGIS

-1051 K
+1051 R

>member
-1 MLKKCIALLCF
+1 MLKKCIALLCL
-12 MMQAGLAVYAQ
+12 MQAGLAVSAQ

-47 GTTNGTVTDDDGRYS
+47 GTSTGTVTDDDGSYS
-62 ITVPSAD
+62 IKVSSSEA
-69 VVLVASFIGYQ
+69 VLVASFIGYQ
-80 DLERPVVSGTDVDFA
+80 DSEEIVGVRSVVNFS
-95 LQSDAEMLDNAV
+95 LQSDSEMLDNAV

-128 ANLDN
+128 EKLDN
-133 QVIFSIDDALKGG
+133 QVIFSVDDALKGG

-172 LSGSTSPL
+172 LSGSTGPL
-180 IVVDGFPLNGVST
+180 VVVDGFPLNGVTT
-193 SSGIGMGNLDSSMS
+193 SSGMGMGNLDSQMS

-243 TTRKGRGSSG
+243 TTKKGRGSSG

-262 MQMLPRKLDMLDFR
+262 MQMLPKKLDMLDFK
-276 GYASMMNELNPSYQL
+276 GYASMMNELNPAYQL

-303 FDRIESI
+303 FDKIESI

-320 FIHNHNLSIQNST
+320 FIHNHNLSIQNAT

-338 MISASFMQNESIII
+338 LLSASFMQNESIII
-352 GTDWKKF
+352 STDWQKF
-359 TAKANIDHRFTDRFR
+359 TAKANVDHKFTDKFR

-383 IQDDGV
+383 ITDDGV

-404 ALVSQPFDLT
+404 ALTTQPFDLR

-422 RRAGVQQYQ
+422 RRAGLEQYQ
-431 IDQFNTANKQNPVVM
+431 IDQFNTSNKQNPVTM
-446 ANDIDM
+446 ANDITM
-452 LKILNRTIVN
+452 LKILNRTIAN

-468 ILKDLRVRVTG
+468 IIDDLTLRVTG
-479 GIDNYSLEDKQFYPS
+479 GADMYSLEDKQFYPVS
-494 TTPRGY
+494 TPRGY
-500 LYSGQACMAGIS
+500 LYNSQACMANIS

-518 ENTVTWTPV
+518 ENTLTWSPT

-535 MAGITEQGSRY
+535 MAGLTEQGSRY
-546 YYTSTDASSFENE
+546 YYTATDASSFANE

-572 NSFSNTSTTAMLSF
+572 NSYSNTSTTAMMSF
-586 VFRTHYSYD
+586 IFRGHYSYD
-595 DRYIGTFTLRRDG
+595 DRYIGTFTFRRDG

-621 SGAVAWNAKEEEFL
+621 SGAIAWNAKEEEFL
-635 KYVQPVSTLRL
+635 KHVNTVSTLRL
-646 RLSIGEVGNSSVPTT
+646 RLSIGEVGNSSVPTS

-678 AVGQSPVTL
+678 SIGQSPISL

-706 GFFNERLHFDLDL
+706 GLWNERLHFDLDL

-762 IDRHDFSW
+762 IDKHDFQW
-770 SMNANM
+770 TMNANM

-781 RILKL
+781 KILHL

-821 ATGLYQLDEF
+821 AIGLYQLDEF
-831 NTAPSISEPGEVVY
+831 DAVPSTSDPDEMVY
-845 TLKPGIAGQ
+845 TLKSGIPGQ
-854 GGEQPGSLKLLDKD
+854 GGEQPGSLKLYDK
-868 GSGTID
+868 SGNGKID
-874 DEDREVI
+874 DADREVI
-881 GNFLPDF
+881 GNFLPDV

-895 FDYKSFNLYLGFQY
+895 LNYKSFNLYLGFQY
-909 SIGNDLYNANHTMIA
+909 SIGNDLYNANYSMIGSFQGNA
-924 AYAGTAD
+924 S
-931 NQLSTWN
+931 NQLATWN
-938 DRWTL
+938 DRWTES
-943 DNQSSLYY
+943 NQSSTQY
-951 ARIPDGL
+951 AQIPDGL

-967 SFLRFATARLTYTL
+967 SYLRFATARLTYTL
-981 PQRLLRRTRHLES
+981 PQKVLRRTKHLES
-994 CRFYI
+994 CKFYI
-999 SADNIYVF
+999 SADNIWVF
-1007 TGYSGYDPEVGIS
+1007 TKYSGYDPEVGIS

-1051 K
+1051 R

>member
-1 MLKKCIALLCF
+1 MLKKCIALLCL
-12 MMQAGLAVYAQ
+12 MQAGLAVSAQ

-47 GTTNGTVTDDDGRYS
+47 GTSTGTVTDDDGSYS
-62 ITVPSAD
+62 IKVSSSEA
-69 VVLVASFIGYQ
+69 VLVASFIGYQ
-80 DLERPVVSGTDVDFA
+80 DSEEIVGVRSVVNFS
-95 LQSDAEMLDNAV
+95 LQSDSEMLDNAV

-128 ANLDN
+128 EKLDN
-133 QVIFSIDDALKGG
+133 QVIFSVDDALKGG

-172 LSGSTSPL
+172 LSGSTGPL
-180 IVVDGFPLNGVST
+180 VVVDGFPLNGVTT
-193 SSGIGMGNLDSSMS
+193 SSGMGMGNLDSQMS

-243 TTRKGRGSSG
+243 TTKKGRGSSG

-262 MQMLPRKLDMLDFR
+262 MQMLPKKLDMLDFK
-276 GYASMMNELNPSYQL
+276 GYASMMNELNPAYQL

-303 FDRIESI
+303 FDKIESI

-320 FIHNHNLSIQNST
+320 FIHNHNLSIQNAT

-338 MISASFMQNESIII
+338 LLSASFMQNESIII
-352 GTDWKKF
+352 STDWQKF
-359 TAKANIDHRFTDRFR
+359 TAKANVDHKFTDKFR

-383 IQDDGV
+383 ITDDGV

-404 ALVSQPFDLT
+404 ALTTQPFDLR

-422 RRAGVQQYQ
+422 RRAGLEQYQ
-431 IDQFNTANKQNPVVM
+431 IDQFNTSNKQNPVTM
-446 ANDIDM
+446 ANDITM
-452 LKILNRTIVN
+452 LKILNRTIAN

-468 ILKDLRVRVTG
+468 IIDDLTLRVTG
-479 GIDNYSLEDKQFYPS
+479 GADMYSLEDKQFYPVS
-494 TTPRGY
+494 TPRGY
-500 LYSGQACMAGIS
+500 LYNSQACMANIS

-518 ENTVTWTPV
+518 ENTLTWSPT

-535 MAGITEQGSRY
+535 MAGLTEQGSRY
-546 YYTSTDASSFENE
+546 YYTSTDASSFANE

-572 NSFSNTSTTAMLSF
+572 NSYSNTSTTAMMSF
-586 VFRTHYSYD
+586 IFRGHYSYD
-595 DRYIGTFTLRRDG
+595 DRYIGTFTFRRDG

-621 SGAVAWNAKEEEFL
+621 SGAIAWNAKEEEFL
-635 KYVQPVSTLRL
+635 KHVNTVSTLRL
-646 RLSIGEVGNSSVPTT
+646 RLSVGEVGNSSVPTS

-678 AVGQSPVTL
+678 SIGQSPISL

-706 GFFNERLHFDLDL
+706 GLWNERLHFDLDL

-762 IDRHDFSW
+762 IDKHDFQW
-770 SMNANM
+770 TMNANM

-781 RILKL
+781 KILHL

-821 ATGLYQLDEF
+821 AIGLYQLDEF
-831 NTAPSISEPGEVVY
+831 DAVPSTSDPDEMVY
-845 TLKPGIAGQ
+845 TLKSGIPGQ
-854 GGEQPGSLKLLDKD
+854 GGEQPGSLKLYDK
-868 GSGTID
+868 SGNGKID
-874 DEDREVI
+874 DADREVI
-881 GNFLPDF
+881 GNFLPDV

-895 FDYKSFNLYLGFQY
+895 LNYKSFNLYLGFQY
-909 SIGNDLYNANHTMIA
+909 SIGNDLYNANYSMIGSFQGNA
-924 AYAGTAD
+924 S
-931 NQLSTWN
+931 NQLATWN
-938 DRWTL
+938 DRWTES
-943 DNQSSLYY
+943 NQSSSQY
-951 ARIPDGL
+951 AQIPDGL

-967 SFLRFATARLTYTL
+967 SYLRFATARLTYTL
-981 PQRLLRRTRHLES
+981 PQKVLRRTKHLES
-994 CRFYI
+994 CKFYI
-999 SADNIYVF
+999 SADNIWVF
-1007 TGYSGYDPEVGIS
+1007 TKYSGYDPEVGIS

-1051 K
+1051 R